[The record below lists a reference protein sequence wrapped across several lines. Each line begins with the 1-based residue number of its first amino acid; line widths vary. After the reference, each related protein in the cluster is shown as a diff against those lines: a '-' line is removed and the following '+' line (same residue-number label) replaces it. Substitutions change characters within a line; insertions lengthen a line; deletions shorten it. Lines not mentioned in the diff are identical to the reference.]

1 MQIDGMTYRPITYRG
16 HGMLE
21 KASSF
26 NAQAHVVNHERH
38 HLQQYRAIARATG
51 KEVVDENITIQY
63 KFVDGKLIPVKGE
76 ATAVLKEKTESDDT
90 LELSAL
96 SRKDANSTEV
106 DNSDQKNNQA
116 GTKIE
121 QIENRIKSQLE
132 KIRGRISEVE
142 SKDDSSM
149 KLAGLNNKERQLE
162 QAASKIDNLHARS
175 DMQSQGNS
183 LNQLLEKVGKALMSP
198 EKLMEAIMGVKTG
211 KSPESDD
218 ESSHAENAMS
228 EMAYSSNM
236 DYSLQALAMTTGW
249 VA

>member
-76 ATAVLKEKTESDDT
+76 ATAVLKEKTQNDDT
-90 LELSAL
+90 LELSAIK
-96 SRKDANSTEV
+96 SQAAPRSEV
-106 DNSDQKNNQA
+106 DNSTKKADQA
-116 GTKIE
+116 ETKID

-132 KIRGRISEVE
+132 KIRGRISEAE
-142 SKDDSSM
+142 SEDDSSM
-149 KLAGLNNKERQLE
+149 KLAGLKSKERQLE
-162 QAASKIDNLHARS
+162 QAASKIDNLRARS
-175 DMQSQGNS
+175 DIQSQGSS
-183 LNQLLEKVGKALMSP
+183 LTQLLEKVGKALMSP

-211 KSPESDD
+211 KSPESNDD
-218 ESSHAENAMS
+218 SSHAENAKS
-228 EMAYSSNM
+228 ERAYGSNM
-236 DYSLQALAMTTGW
+236 DYSLQALAMSTGW